1 MLRAA
6 TESDLVRS
14 VMDLPGRMLMLAQVE
29 LSFPWSPGSEENRS
43 VLSLHNAV
51 LRRRKKKLV

>member
-1 MLRAA
+1 
-6 TESDLVRS
+6 
-14 VMDLPGRMLMLAQVE
+14 MDLPGRMLMLAQVE